1 MDSAVLETEV
11 NRLKLENKAKDE
23 TLYQLKLKTKAFV
36 DSMRKELAAE
46 KAKVAH
52 FSSHSDATA
61 KIALENDLQ
70 ASKITCER
78 LQQQLDQLQRSG
90 DVQQLAI
97 DSKMLADKHQQ
108 HEIEIEHLQ
117 KKLLDRDFQLEQLQ
131 MYREKLIQS
140 EEIAA
145 NMQQQN
151 GALRSQLEKLSQS
164 NETEHRRDD
173 RRLVELQEA
182 LQNSLSRIEILEKQ
196 LADDTIQMMRMHE
209 QIRAKESILLANES
223 EIHRLRSKAIDP
235 RELEEL
241 DAKYRVLQSE
251 FESHKTLS
259 EANHKDELSKRQ
271 KAKTLVLALSADKQS
286 LLDEKAQQQCEID
299 RLRMELNHKNVENE
313 RRIKQLNENSQ
324 QKLVQ
329 AASSVHELTDEIQI
343 LKQTLH
349 VLQESE
355 KSQQRA
361 RELADAKRQVEESNK
376 KRFAAKAETQK
387 LAIELEQLQKIAQQH
402 NLSTQTLCRSLV
414 HKHAML
420 AERVQEALQIV
431 DKRVQKQTP
440 CDNQVAEDETRHP
453 EIAREDKMTPK
464 GTRGNAFNQQSFL
477 AIDTAEQS
485 LTELREK
492 LAMLVELT
500 EKLCDLSM
508 EQQEVSLK
516 DVLKTRVTQFV
527 TQCFAEK
534 VRQTYTKVDEGTE
547 SLFESAKASQKLV
560 QAASSVHEL
569 TDEIQILKQTLHVL
583 QESEKSQ
590 QRARELA
597 DAKRQVEESNKKRF
611 AAKAETQ
618 KLAIELEQLQKIAQQ
633 HNLSTQTLCRS
644 LVHKH
649 AMLAERV
656 QEALQIVDKRV
667 QKQTPCDNQVAEDE
681 TRHPEIAREDKM
693 TPKGTR
699 GNAFNQQS
707 FLAIDTAE
715 QSLTEL
721 REKLAMLVELTEK
734 LCDLSMEQQE
744 VSLKDVLKTRVTQF
758 VTQCF
763 AEKVRQ
769 TYTKVDEGTESLF
782 ESAKASVHSSS

>member
-492 LAMLVELT
+492 VRFSIECVKNLEII
-500 EKLCDLSM
+500 
-508 EQQEVSLK
+508 
-516 DVLKTRVTQFV
+516 RFV
-527 TQCFAEK
+527 
-534 VRQTYTKVDEGTE
+534 V
-547 SLFESAKASQKLV
+547 
-560 QAASSVHEL
+560 
-569 TDEIQILKQTLHVL
+569 
-583 QESEKSQ
+583 
-590 QRARELA
+590 
-597 DAKRQVEESNKKRF
+597 
-611 AAKAETQ
+611 
-618 KLAIELEQLQKIAQQ
+618 
-633 HNLSTQTLCRS
+633 
-644 LVHKH
+644 
-649 AMLAERV
+649 
-656 QEALQIVDKRV
+656 
-667 QKQTPCDNQVAEDE
+667 
-681 TRHPEIAREDKM
+681 
-693 TPKGTR
+693 
-699 GNAFNQQS
+699 GNARG
-707 FLAIDTAE
+707 ID
-715 QSLTEL
+715 
-721 REKLAMLVELTEK
+721 
-734 LCDLSMEQQE
+734 
-744 VSLKDVLKTRVTQF
+744 
-758 VTQCF
+758 
-763 AEKVRQ
+763 
-769 TYTKVDEGTESLF
+769 
-782 ESAKASVHSSS
+782 